1 MKDNSG
7 FQFVDTNILVYAH
20 DRHHAE
26 KQQQAQG
33 LLKEL
38 WQTGLG
44 CVSLQVLQEF
54 YVIVTR
60 KIREPLSPDSAA
72 QIIKSLKMW
81 QVHQPNVEDVL
92 GAIALQKRYGTS
104 FWDALILRSASQLEC
119 ATIWSED
126 LNPGQVYESVR
137 VQNPFAS

>member
-126 LNPGQVYESVR
+126 LNPGQVYESVQ

>member
-60 KIREPLSPDSAA
+60 KIRELLSPDSAA

-126 LNPGQVYESVR
+126 LNPGQVYESV
-137 VQNPFAS
+137 

>member
-44 CVSLQVLQEF
+44 CVSLHVLQEF